1 MDPFSPA
8 APRHPGGK
16 RLRLA
21 IFDLD
26 GTLKQARDPYV
37 YLHERLGTWEASQS
51 FLAKG
56 LAGELDYEEWLRLDA
71 ALWKGVSRTE
81 IEGLFRQNPYLP
93 GAQAAVRA
101 LQQVGVKIAVV
112 STGLHLHAEQVRREL
127 ALDWVCANEILLEN
141 GRATGE
147 ARTRIPE
154 GGKGQIVTQLQAEF
168 GVEPDECLAVGDSVS
183 DAAMFERVRIGVAV
197 NPSSEQVRAVADLV
211 LEAPDLGPLLPR
223 LHQVAPGWVPT
234 P

>member
-1 MDPFSPA
+1 MSSLPS

-26 GTLKQARDPYV
+26 GTLKEARDPYV

-51 FLAKG
+51 FFAKG
-56 LAGELDYEEWLRLDA
+56 LAGELDHDEWLRLDA

-81 IEGLFRQNPYLP
+81 IEVLFRQNPYLP
-93 GAQAAVRA
+93 GAQATVRA
-101 LQQVGVKIAVV
+101 LQQAGVKIAIV
-112 STGLHLHAEQVRREL
+112 STGLHLHAEQVREEL
-127 ALDWVCANEILLEN
+127 ALDWVCANEILFKD
-141 GRATGE
+141 GRVTGE
-147 ARTRIPE
+147 ARTRVPE
-154 GGKGQIVTQLQAEF
+154 GGKGQVVAQLQAEF
-168 GVEPDECLAVGDSVS
+168 GVEPDECLAVGDGVS
-183 DAAMFERVRIGVAV
+183 DAAMFERVWVGVAV
-197 NPSSEQVRAVADLV
+197 NPSSEQVRTAADLV
-211 LEAPDLGPLLPR
+211 LEAPDLGPLLSR

>member
-1 MDPFSPA
+1 MPPLPT

-51 FLAKG
+51 FFAKG
-56 LAGELDYEEWLRLDA
+56 LAGELDYDEWLRLDA

-81 IEGLFRQNPYLP
+81 MEALFRQNPYLP
-93 GAQAAVRA
+93 GAQATVRA
-101 LQQVGVKIAVV
+101 LQLAGVKIAVV
-112 STGLHLHAEQVRREL
+112 STGLHLHAEQVREEL
-127 ALDWVCANEILLEN
+127 ALDWICANEIFFKD

-147 ARTRIPE
+147 ARTRVPE
-154 GGKGQIVTQLQAEF
+154 GGKGQLVDQLQAEF
-168 GVEPDECLAVGDSVS
+168 GVAPDECLAVGDGVS
-183 DAAMFERVRIGVAV
+183 DAAMFERVWVGIAV
-197 NPSSEQVRAVADLV
+197 NPSSEQVRTAAHLV
-211 LEAPDLGPLLPR
+211 LETADLGPLLPR

-234 P
+234 S